1 MVDRDVVHEVEH
13 EEVGS
18 ILPDEP
24 DDDDGHGMPRHGDRN
39 LHVPST
45 PPKL

>member
-24 DDDDGHGMPRHGDRN
+24 DADDGHGGGKW
-39 LHVPST
+39 ST
-45 PPKL
+45 RSGYAWGALCA